1 VLDRVDQY
9 QVMDKVLTAHC
20 SPEPI
25 LCSSAVRALNELK
38 KTPGARPERLV
49 PESYGIEEMTT

>member
-1 VLDRVDQY
+1 
-9 QVMDKVLTAHC
+9 MDKVLTAHC

-49 PESYGIEEMTT
+49 AESYGIEEMTT